1 MTAFNHRHVPIRRGT
16 DTAQTYNYPIRLLPS
31 QTARES
37 WQYWAKP
44 SFPKVR
50 LRSTGSGK
58 LLLREGMTLGMARLV
73 TFDVDVEGG
82 LLMVLAW
89 GSATFSM
96 TLVATGNLS
105 LWWSRVD
112 VDGKIMPEAS
122 NLQRD
127 NSSIFEVWCWS
138 DR

>member
-1 MTAFNHRHVPIRRGT
+1 
-16 DTAQTYNYPIRLLPS
+16 
-31 QTARES
+31 
-37 WQYWAKP
+37 
-44 SFPKVR
+44 
-50 LRSTGSGK
+50 
-58 LLLREGMTLGMARLV
+58 MTLGMARLV

-105 LWWSRVD
+105 RWWSRVD